1 MESSAKFLA
10 GEIKQLFQIKTWG
23 TEWFIQRFFAE
34 VVVLKHERVGVTPKA
49 RQSQLTAHSR
59 WGYELVC
66 VWIFVC
72 LPVCVCL
79 SVSDYPS
86 CSEIN
91 TSVCGDRPSMC
102 PSLTHTHT
110 HIHTCTQPHTHT
122 RQTVTVYAFGALSN
136 SHHILNHSICTL
148 NKSEL
153 FTGIMTYHL
162 PLHLW
167 V

>member
-66 VWIFVC
+66 VCVNICVFAC
-72 LPVCVCL
+72 LRL
-79 SVSDYPS
+79 SQCEWLPQLQWNKHISVWWQALHVSIP
-86 CSEIN
+86 N
-91 TSVCGDRPSMC
+91 
-102 PSLTHTHT
+102 THTHT
-110 HIHTCTQPHTHT
+110 YICAHKHTHT

-153 FTGIMTYHL
+153 FTGIIAYHL